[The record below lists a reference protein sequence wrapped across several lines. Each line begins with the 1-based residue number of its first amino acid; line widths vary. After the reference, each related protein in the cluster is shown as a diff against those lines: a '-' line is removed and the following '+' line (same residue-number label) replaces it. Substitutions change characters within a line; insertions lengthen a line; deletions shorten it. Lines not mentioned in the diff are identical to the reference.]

1 MKPLSSNYPAWPIA
15 VPAPAS
21 LFPLQGYTPYGVAHL
36 GLQQHPS
43 QASTMVPSTYS
54 GQTYQ
59 NAHPSANPA
68 FVDAVRSMQRPSGYV
83 HQQAP
88 AYGHALNAA
97 QRYPGGCR
105 AASTPTLSSQGSAR
119 KAALGGRGS
128 LSRPAL

>member
-1 MKPLSSNYPAWPIA
+1 MKRLSGNSAARP
-15 VPAPAS
+15 VPAPAPPS
-21 LFPLQGYTPYGVAHL
+21 LFSLQGYTPYGVPHL

-43 QASTMVPSTYS
+43 QASTMVPSAYS

-59 NAHPSANPA
+59 NSHPSANPA

-97 QRYPGGCR
+97 QRYPGRG
-105 AASTPTLSSQGSAR
+105 LQGWHMGPHPIQPR
-119 KAALGGRGS
+119 LC
-128 LSRPAL
+128 